1 MRYIQEKLSKN
12 DTNFLQILKMKPGKE
27 NADKLNKFS
36 EKVFEQA
43 EKKFTSKLRRYTE
56 KILDE
61 FTGRLNIRIE
71 AQEKQMNQHIKELEN
86 LQNEAREGQIDIN
99 NLKEKNIPVM
109 ETAECIIRVLE
120 MEV

>member
-1 MRYIQEKLSKN
+1 
-12 DTNFLQILKMKPGKE
+12 
-27 NADKLNKFS
+27 
-36 EKVFEQA
+36 
-43 EKKFTSKLRRYTE
+43 
-56 KILDE
+56 
-61 FTGRLNIRIE
+61 
-71 AQEKQMNQHIKELEN
+71 MNQHIKELEN

>member
-1 MRYIQEKLSKN
+1 M
-12 DTNFLQILKMKPGKE
+12 
-27 NADKLNKFS
+27 
-36 EKVFEQA
+36 FEQA